1 MKKNKNTKSKK
12 NQIKISAKRGTSTAI
27 AADGDPSSKLYNLIA
42 QQTLFEGLNASHL
55 QLLTKSAMK
64 MQFEPGQQIF
74 KAGDPSNRFYLI
86 LEGKVEV
93 ESESKKG
100 GKVPV
105 GTLGP
110 GDGLGWSWLFPPH
123 YTQFSMRAIEPSKTI
138 FFYGTRL
145 RQQCEDDH
153 DFGYELM
160 KRFAEEAI
168 KNLKSIQQILVERTN
183 S

>member
-1 MKKNKNTKSKK
+1 MKKNTRAEK
-12 NQIKISAKRGTSTAI
+12 NQINIPAKRGASTEI
-27 AADGDPSSKLYNLIA
+27 VDEDNPSNGLYNLIA
-42 QQTLFEGLNASHL
+42 QQPFFEGLSASHL
-55 QLLTKSAMK
+55 QLLTESAMK
-64 MQFEPGQQIF
+64 MQFEPGRQLF
-74 KAGDPSNRFYLI
+74 YEGDPSNRFYLI

-93 ESESKKG
+93 ESECEKG
-100 GKVPV
+100 NKVSV

-123 YTQFSMRAIEPSKTI
+123 YAQFGMRAIEPTKTI

-145 RQQCEDDH
+145 QQQCEDDH

-160 KRFAEEAI
+160 KRFAKEAI
-168 KNLKSIQQILVERTN
+168 KNLKSMQ